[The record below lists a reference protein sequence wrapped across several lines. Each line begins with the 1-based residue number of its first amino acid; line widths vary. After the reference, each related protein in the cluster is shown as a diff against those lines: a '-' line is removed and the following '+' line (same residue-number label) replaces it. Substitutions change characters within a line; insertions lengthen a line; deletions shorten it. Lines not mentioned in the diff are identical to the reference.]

1 MTRVCVL
8 SGDLVDS
15 SALSADQVDTALQSL
30 DSAAG
35 DISQWSPDLVTG
47 FARSGGDGWQFSI
60 SDHYL
65 ALRSALYL
73 RAALRRLGKA
83 FSTRI
88 ALACGDGH
96 LPDNRDPNAASG
108 PAFTASG
115 RLLASLRGPHI
126 TMGHASGGTVNAL
139 ILLADHISQGWT
151 PAQARAIFTM
161 LPPDSTTHADAAARL
176 GISRQAVDQAL
187 TAAGYHWISAAIQS
201 DEDHYSSVNRT
212 PEQR

>member
-1 MTRVCVL
+1 MNPFCVL

-15 SALSADQVDTALQSL
+15 SALSAEEVDSALQAL
-30 DSAAG
+30 ESAAD
-35 DISQWSPDLVTG
+35 DISRWAPGMVTG
-47 FARSGGDGWQFSI
+47 FARSGGDGWQFALSEQRF
-60 SDHYL
+60 
-65 ALRSALYL
+65 ALRSSLYF
-73 RAALRRLGKA
+73 RAAIRRLGKA

-115 RLLASLRGPHI
+115 RLFTTLGGPHI
-126 TMGHASGGTVNAL
+126 TMGHASGGALNAL

-151 PAQARAIFTM
+151 PAQARAVFTM
-161 LPPDSTTHADAAARL
+161 LPPGATTHADAAARL

-187 TAAGYHWISAAIQS
+187 TAAGYHSISDAIQS
-201 DEDHYSSVNRT
+201 VEADSSPTDHP
-212 PEQR
+212 PE